1 MIKWVINKWLKFIQI
16 FKFLNKKTTHLKQR
30 KRERKRRMIESERDG
45 TLEETVKPKDSL
57 RERDEN
63 DNEMRFGVE
72 LEPFFVSNM

>member
-1 MIKWVINKWLKFIQI
+1 
-16 FKFLNKKTTHLKQR
+16 
-30 KRERKRRMIESERDG
+30 MIESERDG

-72 LEPFFVSNM
+72 LEPFFVSNMWHDFMHCTFS